1 MLNPVENGRGIYT
14 AEAFSD
20 ILTAEAYAAAVERP
34 TRVFFEIP
42 DVVHNKRGSRAEEGL
57 IRLVDSRAQ
66 GLDVGPSRL
75 LFRLTRSPFPF
86 DGSLFTWDSARR
98 DNWHA
103 QSVGLRADYR
113 ADETRYSL
121 VYIGLDE
128 DTWIGG
134 LRIKIPQIP
143 VLNPPVK
150 TCSWA

>member
-1 MLNPVENGRGIYT
+1 MLNFVENGRGIYT

-20 ILTAEAYAAAVERP
+20 ILTAEAYATSERL

-66 GLDVGPSRL
+66 GLYVGSSHL
-75 LFRLTRSPFPF
+75 LSRLTRSPFPF
-86 DGSLFTWDSARR
+86 DGSLFTWDSVRQ
-98 DNWHA
+98 DHWHA

-113 ADETRYSL
+113 GNEARYSL
-121 VYIGLDE
+121 VYIGLDK
-128 DTWIGG
+128 DAWIGG

-143 VLNPPVK
+143 VLNTPVK